1 LYKALFS
8 KIGTSIDVFYF
19 LKDSPL
25 FGLNIDGPNEG
36 ICEGKIAGRCFGNN
50 GIHQKQKLKV
60 FFFSISML
68 V

>member
-1 LYKALFS
+1 MCFIS
-8 KIGTSIDVFYF
+8 

-36 ICEGKIAGRCFGNN
+36 ICEGKIVGRCFGNN

-68 V
+68 G

>member
-1 LYKALFS
+1 
-8 KIGTSIDVFYF
+8 VFYF

-36 ICEGKIAGRCFGNN
+36 ICEGKIVGRCLGNN
-50 GIHQKQKLKV
+50 GIHQKQKQKLKV

-68 V
+68 G